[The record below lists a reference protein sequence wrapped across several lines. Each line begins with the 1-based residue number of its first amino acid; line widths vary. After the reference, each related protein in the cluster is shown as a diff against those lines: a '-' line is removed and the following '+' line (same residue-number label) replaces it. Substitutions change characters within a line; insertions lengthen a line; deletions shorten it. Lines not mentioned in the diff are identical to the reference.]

1 MEVLFSIS
9 CFHTTFFSFSM
20 LTINADGHE
29 VMKHFHRPEDEK
41 RSIVVLNEKQ
51 YQPWLNANH
60 EQARNMLSLAP
71 SGFLDSE
78 SAPR

>member
-1 MEVLFSIS
+1 
-9 CFHTTFFSFSM
+9 M

-29 VMKHFHRPEDEK
+29 VKKHFHRPEDEK
-41 RSIVVLNEKQ
+41 RSIVVLNESQ

-60 EQARNMLSLAP
+60 EEARSMMSLAP

-78 SAPR
+78 AAPR